1 MAYNVK
7 SILNELGAKK
17 GWLSIGTNGKY
28 YVEIPLNEIMIESN
42 LKSYKYER
50 HGNTIRIDIT
60 KSVKTQLAKDKATAK
75 LNIKPRKMK
84 RYGTTASR
92 SHYGT
97 LDKARASAYAELS
110 RVKDKP
116 HSMRVIAIYD
126 ANIGTGDMATEKNT
140 VGYVQSNWY
149 GKICWATPM
158 EYRNGWVYHYVR
170 KDGSI
175 RKIKG

>member
-1 MAYNVK
+1 MAYEVK

-17 GWLSIGTNGKY
+17 GWLSVGTNGKY

-50 HGNTIRIDIT
+50 YGNIIRIDIT
-60 KSVKTQLAKDKATAK
+60 KSVKTQLAKDKATTK
-75 LNIKPRKMK
+75 LNIKPRNMK

-110 RVKDKP
+110 KLPNKP
-116 HSMRVIAIYD
+116 HSIEVITIYD
-126 ANIGTGDMATEKNT
+126 ANIGSGDNPTQKNT
-140 VGYVQSNWY
+140 VGYVLSNWY